1 MMHVQ
6 YTPYILPLLASA
18 VGTAAL
24 GIYAW
29 RHRAV
34 PGAVPF
40 TVLTLAIVIW
50 SLAYALQLASV
61 DLPAKCFW
69 NQVQYPGNVAMP
81 VAWLALALQ
90 YTGRDRWLS
99 HRRLAALA
107 IVPLLTIALLLTN
120 DLHHLVWRDVTLDTA
135 GPFVLLRKTYGPWF
149 WVHAAYAYALL
160 LLTALML
167 VEALRRAP
175 PLYHGQPLALLLGL
189 FLMVLGNASHVSG
202 IDASLRFDP
211 TPFLFIPAG
220 GAMAWGLFRFGLFDV
235 VPVARNRV
243 VEGMDDG
250 VIVVDAHGR
259 VVDLNPAAQRILGY
273 LAFQAA
279 GREAARA
286 FGGWLDL
293 VALCHDETATQ
304 AESVWGAGDAQR
316 HYDLRCVLMTDRR
329 GRLIGRL
336 IVLRD
341 ITGRKRAQAQLLQQQ
356 RALAVLEERAR
367 LAQELHDS
375 LGQVLGYVNVQAQA
389 AREWLCSG
397 QIEEAEADLARL
409 VAVTQ
414 SFHADVR
421 EYILSLGATLS
432 PEQGFLPALE
442 QYLERFG
449 RRCGI
454 HTELIVQDGPA
465 DGQLELAVEAQLLRI
480 IYEALA
486 NVRKHA
492 GASSVRVEIAVHD
505 GLAQIA
511 VEDDGRG
518 FDPGQSL
525 NSERRGLGLHIIRER
540 TEGVGG
546 SLQVRSTPGRGTR
559 VVVEVPVRGN

>member
-1 MMHVQ
+1 MHWQ
-6 YTPYILPLLASA
+6 YTPYIWPLLASA
-18 VGTAAL
+18 AVMAAL
-24 GIYAW
+24 GMCAW

-34 PGAVPF
+34 PGALPF

-61 DLPAKCFW
+61 DLPAKRFW

-81 VAWLALALQ
+81 VAWLVLALQ

-99 HRRLAALA
+99 RRRLAALA
-107 IVPLLTIALLLTN
+107 AVPLLTIALLLTN
-120 DLHHLVWRDVTLDTA
+120 DLHRLVWRDVTLDTA

-149 WVHAAYAYALL
+149 

-167 VEALRRAP
+167 IEALRRAP

-211 TPFLFIPAG
+211 APFVFIPAG
-220 GAMAWGLFRFGLFDV
+220 GAVAWGLFRFGLFDV
-235 VPVARNRV
+235 VPVARNLV

-250 VIVVDAHGR
+250 VIVVDTHGR
-259 VVDLNPAAQRILGY
+259 VVDLNPAAQRTLGY

-286 FGGWLDL
+286 FGGWPDL
-293 VALCHDETATQ
+293 VALCRDETATHV
-304 AESVWGAGDAQR
+304 ESVWGAGDAQR
-316 HYDLRCVLMTDRR
+316 TYDLRCVLMTDRR

-336 IVLRD
+336 IVVRD
-341 ITGRKRAQAQLLQQQ
+341 ITEHKRAQAQLLQQQ
-356 RALAVLEERAR
+356 RALAVLEERER

-397 QIEEAEADLARL
+397 QVEEAEADLARL

-421 EYILSLGATLS
+421 EYILSLRATLS
-432 PEQGFLPALE
+432 PAQGFLPALE
-442 QYLERFG
+442 QCLQRFG
-449 RRCGI
+449 QRCGV
-454 HTELIVQDGPA
+454 HTELTVSDGLADGP
-465 DGQLELAVEAQLLRI
+465 LEPAVEAQLLHI

-492 GASSVRVEIAVHD
+492 GASSVRVAIAVDD
-505 GLAQIA
+505 GLARIA
-511 VEDDGRG
+511 IEDDGRG
-518 FDPGQSL
+518 FDPDQPI
-525 NSERRGLGLHIIRER
+525 NSERRGLGLQIMRER
-540 TEGVGG
+540 AEGAGG
-546 SLQVRSTPGRGTR
+546 SLEVRSTPGQGTR